1 MRRLI
6 LILFA
11 IYLSSAWSS
20 RIKEV
25 FSLKQIYFSHINETT
40 LKNETKREPANVMPQ
55 ALERWQ
61 NKLFLVTPRFKL
73 DVPVTISY
81 INITNMESYKNNTPI
96 LIPYPDWKMNEISE
110 HNFKSVVKVRADVCD
125 RLWILDNGKINNKQE
140 SIPVIHVYDLKND
153 MHLRTFDLGSL
164 STINSD
170 ITNMEVDVTSS
181 TCEDAY
187 AYIPDSETYRLL
199 VYSWRTNESNSI
211 SHNYFHF
218 DPLCGD
224 IDLGEVH
231 FQSQKGLYGI
241 ALSPTARDGFR
252 TIYFHSV
259 ASTMGFEVSSRIIHS
274 GNYDK
279 NLNVYDF
286 KVMGNRGTNKQ
297 ATSSSFDMETGV
309 LFYGLLLKNVLGCW
323 NSYSG
328 EEYNELTQGVIS
340 LDNSID
346 MYPADVRVD
355 RTGNLWVLSN
365 SFQIYNKKNYDQNLI
380 NVKIYMTPVRQ
391 VIKGSICDEM

>member
-1 MRRLI
+1 
-6 LILFA
+6 
-11 IYLSSAWSS
+11 
-20 RIKEV
+20 
-25 FSLKQIYFSHINETT
+25 
-40 LKNETKREPANVMPQ
+40 
-55 ALERWQ
+55 
-61 NKLFLVTPRFKL
+61 
-73 DVPVTISY
+73 
-81 INITNMESYKNNTPI
+81 MESYKNNTPV
-96 LIPYPDWKMNEISE
+96 LIPYPDRKMNEISE
-110 HNFKSVVKVRADVCD
+110 HSFKSVVKVRADVCD

-153 MHLRTFDLGSL
+153 LHLRTFDLGHL
-164 STINSD
+164 STVHSD

-218 DPLCGD
+218 DPLCGN

-241 ALSPTARDGFR
+241 TLSPTARDGFR
-252 TIYFHSV
+252 TIYFHSI
-259 ASTMGFEVSSRIIHS
+259 ASTMGFAVNSKIIRS

-279 NLNVYDF
+279 NVNVYDF

-323 NSYSG
+323 NSYR
-328 EEYNELTQGVIS
+328 YVI
-340 LDNSID
+340 
-346 MYPADVRVD
+346 
-355 RTGNLWVLSN
+355 
-365 SFQIYNKKNYDQNLI
+365 
-380 NVKIYMTPVRQ
+380 
-391 VIKGSICDEM
+391 

>member
-1 MRRLI
+1 MCKLI

-25 FSLKQIYFSHINETT
+25 FSLKQIYFSPINATT
-40 LKNETKREPANVMPQ
+40 LKNDTKPGPTNVMPL

-73 DVPVTISY
+73 DVPVTLSY
-81 INITNMESYKNNTPI
+81 INLTNMESYKNNTPI
-96 LIPYPDWKMNEISE
+96 LIPYPDRKMNEISE

-125 RLWILDNGKINNKQE
+125 RLWILDNGKINNRQE

-153 MHLRTFDLGSL
+153 LHLRTFDLGRL
-164 STINSD
+164 SIINSD

-187 AYIPDSETYRLL
+187 AYIPDTETYRLL

-241 ALSPTARDGFR
+241 TLSPTARDGFR
-252 TIYFHSV
+252 TIYFHSI
-259 ASTMGFEVSSRIIHS
+259 ASTMGFAVSSKIIRS

-279 NLNVYDF
+279 NVNVYDF

-328 EEYNELTQGVIS
+328 EEYNELTQGAIS

-365 SFQIYNKKNYDQNLI
+365 SFQIYNKKDYDQNLI

>member
-1 MRRLI
+1 MYKLI
-6 LILFA
+6 FILLLIYF
-11 IYLSSAWSS
+11 SSVLSS

-25 FSLKQIYFSHINETT
+25 FSFKKIYFSPINVTT
-40 LKNETKREPANVMPQ
+40 LKNDTKHEPTNVIPMS
-55 ALERWQ
+55 LERWK
-61 NKLFLVTPRFKL
+61 NKLFLVTPRYRL
-73 DVPVTISY
+73 DVPVTLSY

-96 LIPYPDWKMNEISE
+96 LIPYPNQKMHEISE
-110 HNFKSVVKVRADVCD
+110 HNFTSIVKVRADVCD

-140 SIPVIHVYDLKND
+140 SIPVIHVYDLKTD
-153 MHLRTFDLGSL
+153 LHLRTFDLGNL
-164 STINSD
+164 SITNSD
-170 ITNMEVDVTSS
+170 ITNIELDVTSS

-199 VYSWRTNESNSI
+199 VYSWKANNSYTI
-211 SHNYFHF
+211 THNFFHF

-224 IDLGEVH
+224 INLGEIH
-231 FQSQKGLYGI
+231 YQSQKGIYGI

-259 ASTMGFEVSSRIIHS
+259 ASTMGFAVNSRIIRS
-274 GNYDK
+274 GNYDI
-279 NLNVYDF
+279 NQNVYDF

-328 EEYNELTQGVIS
+328 EEYTELTQGVIS

-346 MYPADVRVD
+346 MYPSDVRVD

-365 SFQIYNKKNYDQNLI
+365 SFQIYNKKDYDQNLI

>member
-1 MRRLI
+1 MCKLI

-11 IYLSSAWSS
+11 IYFSSAWSS

-25 FSLKQIYFSHINETT
+25 FSLKQIYFSPINSTT
-40 LKNETKREPANVMPQ
+40 LKNETKPEPINVMPL

-61 NKLFLVTPRFKL
+61 DKLFLVTPRFKL
-73 DVPVTISY
+73 DVPVTLSY
-81 INITNMESYKNNTPI
+81 INITSKIIKYISKSIFIYLHKKKIFVHYLDMESYKNNTPI

-110 HNFKSVVKVRADVCD
+110 HNFKSVVKVRADVCN

-153 MHLRTFDLGSL
+153 LHLRTIDLGRL
-164 STINSD
+164 SIINSD

-187 AYIPDSETYRLL
+187 AYIPDSGAYRLL

-241 ALSPTARDGFR
+241 TLSPTARDGFR
-252 TIYFHSV
+252 NIYFHST
-259 ASTMGFEVSSRIIHS
+259 ASTMGFAVNSRILRS

-279 NLNVYDF
+279 NVNVYDF
-286 KVMGNRGTNKQ
+286 KVMGNRGANKQ

-323 NSYSG
+323 NSY
-328 EEYNELTQGVIS
+328 
-340 LDNSID
+340 
-346 MYPADVRVD
+346 R
-355 RTGNLWVLSN
+355 
-365 SFQIYNKKNYDQNLI
+365 
-380 NVKIYMTPVRQ
+380 
-391 VIKGSICDEM
+391 